1 MAMSLNTKYGFRK
14 ERNMRKF
21 FYFFSILLILMSH
34 VFIAQA
40 QTPYFDKSLDEY
52 NPPLVSDMVPKE
64 LLNFKPVSFSFYGG
78 TITELKAT
86 TKGGLSRKSD
96 EQEYGKKLHFEWPIK
111 GDLVTLDYYVV
122 SWENA
127 KKYYGGKKVH
137 PNTYAYLKIIG
148 DKFKSVCLGGNCPHL
163 FVESNIP
170 MEHQKCDFYANPDK
184 ITVPPT
190 NPNYYI
196 YKQCTMSGGKPFYN
210 VYKGLWS
217 YANVFIEVSAYDINT
232 LKKIGESAVAKLMGK
247 SIPIEKPIEPPV
259 KEVQQEQPKQESPK
273 VRAIAMPS
281 AYGDDLWSIAYLPAT
296 NKLPA
301 KIIAE
306 TKPNTPVT
314 FHIVKS
320 PKDAYL
326 LIGNQKGITLETKSD
341 SRGIAEALFYYNG
354 GKVTQP
360 KKYEIKVS
368 TGEERDI
375 ATVHV
380 GLGLAFDKI
389 KAVQGAYGDRHPFTL
404 SLVSKH
410 FPKLNLGLYF
420 SSASRKVWNGQTVGV
435 RLRPQWVNKTSDL
448 PMDKVF
454 NGITKI
460 TPVMASSGGNN
471 VLTVLSYDSGE
482 ETVYNI
488 TKYAYPAVKMM
499 SEGIHN
505 YRIRGEL
512 VLTDEEGRDLG
523 NINET
528 LIQSD
533 ALAVV
538 SKENPEP
545 YMVSLVCVFEAQSAD
560 QFVMLDFIKRFPVYG
575 KYADEFLNITGMLCK
590 LGKSDYEGLFYDLNN
605 YLGGKWLDHLTKPTI
620 FSKLTPKQ
628 QKAVKWAKAT
638 FEATQKIKT
647 KKEYDDWEVK
657 NSAYRPVQSLN
668 PDHEAGKLEYNRE
681 LVAPSLI
688 DLKEA
693 EEAIKKMEEK
703 EQKNKPIEA
712 KFNNEN
718 LKKADEMKKEQNT
731 QTQGSEDNVFEK
743 AINELKDAF
752 KKIFK

>member
-1 MAMSLNTKYGFRK
+1 MKK
-14 ERNMRKF
+14 IF
-21 FYFFSILLILMSH
+21 FLLTLL
-34 VFIAQA
+34 VFIFSVNLAESQQKKVVYFEKYPDDYSPSYVPEEIIPPTA
-40 QTPYFDKSLDEY
+40 KKESNKNNEKNVLLGQLTYSWTEADPNGNECRITLGYNRHTYATTNYGWGSYKRDGITVKPEEAAYINSLKYVGHYLSDNYETVEVKNIPSTHIQNAKDSNDPRADLKIIRNLREMKTIPAGYIVSFDKSKNRYGFTAPYANINMYVDISCSLSKNYKAGFHHEFMKNKVKHVGLAAY
-52 NPPLVSDMVPKE
+52 NKLTGNPVMVE
-64 LLNFKPVSFSFYGG
+64 KPV
-78 TITELKAT
+78 E
-86 TKGGLSRKSD
+86 KS
-96 EQEYGKKLHFEWPIK
+96 
-111 GDLVTLDYYVV
+111 
-122 SWENA
+122 
-127 KKYYGGKKVH
+127 
-137 PNTYAYLKIIG
+137 
-148 DKFKSVCLGGNCPHL
+148 
-163 FVESNIP
+163 
-170 MEHQKCDFYANPDK
+170 
-184 ITVPPT
+184 
-190 NPNYYI
+190 
-196 YKQCTMSGGKPFYN
+196 
-210 VYKGLWS
+210 
-217 YANVFIEVSAYDINT
+217 
-232 LKKIGESAVAKLMGK
+232 
-247 SIPIEKPIEPPV
+247 
-259 KEVQQEQPKQESPK
+259 KEVKQEQPKQESPK
-273 VRAIAMPS
+273 VRVIAMPS

-326 LIGNQKGITLETKSD
+326 FIGNQKGITLETKSD
-341 SRGIAEALFYYNG
+341 SKGIAEALFYYNG
-354 GKVTQP
+354 SKVTQP

-538 SKENPEP
+538 SKENPEHF
-545 YMVSLVCVFEAQSAD
+545 MVSLVCAFEAQSAD
-560 QFVMLDFIKRFPVYG
+560 QFLMLEILKKVPAYG
-575 KYADEFLNITGMLCK
+575 EIIDEFLNVTGILCK
-590 LGKSDYEGLFYDLNN
+590 FGKADYEGLFYDLTT
-605 YLGGKWLDHLTKPTI
+605 YLGSKWIDHLSSDEVFP
-620 FSKLTPKQ
+620 KLTPRQ
-628 QKAVKWAKAT
+628 QKAVKWAEKSM
-638 FEATQKIKT
+638 EKLGDIKSQREFREKMSQEKD
-647 KKEYDDWEVK
+647 KKYQPSYIIIDNTMVW
-657 NSAYRPVQSLN
+657 
-668 PDHEAGKLEYNRE
+668 
-681 LVAPSLI
+681 APTPSEI
-688 DLKEA
+688 EEA
-693 EEAIKKMEEK
+693 ERTIQKMEEQQ
-703 EQKNKPIEA
+703 QKNKPIEA

-718 LKKADEMKKEQNT
+718 LKKADEMKKQQNT

>member
-1 MAMSLNTKYGFRK
+1 MQKY
-14 ERNMRKF
+14 
-21 FYFFSILLILMSH
+21 FYFLPILLILISQTL
-34 VFIAQA
+34 VAQA
-40 QTPYFDKSLDEY
+40 QTPYFEKSLDEY
-52 NPPLVSDMVPKE
+52 NPPLISEMVPKE
-64 LLNFKPVSFSFYGG
+64 LLNFKPVSFKFYGD

-86 TKGGLSRKSD
+86 TKGGLSRKTD
-96 EQEYGKKLHFEWPIK
+96 EREHGKKLHFEWPIK
-111 GDLVTLDYYVV
+111 GKLVTLDYYVV

-127 KKYYGGKKVH
+127 QKYYGGKKVH
-137 PNTYAYLKIIG
+137 PNSYAYLKIIG
-148 DKFKSVCLGGNCPHL
+148 RKINSVCSGGNCPHL
-163 FVESNIP
+163 FVESNLP
-170 MEHQKCDFYANPDK
+170 EEHNKCDFYASPDK
-184 ITVPPT
+184 ISTIPLKS
-190 NPNYYI
+190 NYYI
-196 YKQCTMSGGKPFYN
+196 YKQCAMAGGQKFYSTY
-210 VYKGLWS
+210 VGLWS
-217 YANVFIEVSAYDINT
+217 YANVFIEVTAYDIDT
-232 LKKIGESAVAKLMGK
+232 LRKLGESAVAKLMGK
-247 SIPIEKPIEPPV
+247 SVPTEQPVEKTQ
-259 KEVQQEQPKQESPK
+259 EVRQEQPKQESPK
-273 VRAIAMPS
+273 VRVIAMPS
-281 AYGDDLWSIAYLPAT
+281 AAGDDLWSIAYLPAT

-306 TKPNTPVT
+306 TKPNTKVT

-326 LIGNQKGITLETKSD
+326 VIGNKKGVTLETKSD
-341 SRGIAEALFYYNG
+341 SKGIAEALFYYNG

-375 ATVHV
+375 ATVNV

-435 RLRPQWVNKTSDL
+435 RLKPQWVNKPANL
-448 PMDKVF
+448 PADKVF

-505 YRIRGEL
+505 YRIVGEL

-523 NINET
+523 KIDET
-528 LIQSD
+528 LLQSD
-533 ALAVV
+533 ALAVL
-538 SKENPEP
+538 SKEMPEH
-545 YMVSLVCVFEAQSAD
+545 YMVSLVCALEAQNAD
-560 QFVMLDFIKRFPVYG
+560 QFLMLEILKKTPAYG
-575 KYADEFLNITGMLCK
+575 EIIDEFLNVTGILCK
-590 LGKSDYEGLFYDLNN
+590 FGKADYEGLFYDLTT
-605 YLGGKWLDHLTKPTI
+605 YLGSKWIDHLASDKVFP
-620 FSKLTPKQ
+620 KLTPRQ
-628 QKAVKWAKAT
+628 QRAVKWAEKSI
-638 FEATQKIKT
+638 EKLGDVKTQREFREKMSESD
-647 KKEYDDWEVK
+647 KKYQPSYMVIDGTMIW
-657 NSAYRPVQSLN
+657 
-668 PDHEAGKLEYNRE
+668 
-681 LVAPSLI
+681 APTPAE
-688 DLKEA
+688 LKEA
-693 EEAIKKMEEK
+693 EETVKKMEER

-718 LKKADEMKKEQNT
+718 LKKAEEQNT
-731 QTQGSEDNVFEK
+731 QTQGTENTGDNVFEK

>member
-1 MAMSLNTKYGFRK
+1 
-14 ERNMRKF
+14 MREY
-21 FYFFSILLILMSH
+21 FYFLSILLILISQTL
-34 VFIAQA
+34 VAQA
-40 QTPYFDKSLDEY
+40 QTPYFEKSLDEY

-64 LLNFKPVSFSFYGG
+64 LLNFKPVSFKFYGG

-86 TKGGLSRKSD
+86 TKGGLSRKTD
-96 EQEYGKKLHFEWPIK
+96 EREHGKKLHFEWPIK
-111 GDLVTLDYYVV
+111 GKLVTLDYYVV

-127 KKYYGGKKVH
+127 QKYFGGKKVH
-137 PNTYAYLKIIG
+137 PNTYAYLEIIG
-148 DKFKSVCLGGNCPHL
+148 KKIRNVCSGGNCPHL
-163 FVESNIP
+163 FVESNLP
-170 MEHQKCDFYANPDK
+170 EEHNKCDFYASPDK
-184 ITVPPT
+184 ISTIPFKS
-190 NPNYYI
+190 NYYI
-196 YKQCTMSGGKPFYN
+196 YKQCAMAGGQKFYN
-210 VYKGLWS
+210 IYVGLWS
-217 YANVFIEVSAYDINT
+217 YANVFIEVTAYDIDT
-232 LKKIGESAVAKLMGK
+232 LKKLGESAVAKLMGK
-247 SIPIEKPIEPPV
+247 SLSVEQPVEKS
-259 KEVQQEQPKQESPK
+259 KEAIKEQPKKEEIP
-273 VRAIAMPS
+273 VRVIAMPS
-281 AYGDDLWSIAYLPAT
+281 AAGDDLWSNAYLPAT

-326 LIGNQKGITLETKSD
+326 VIGNKKGVTIETKSD
-341 SRGIAEALFYYNG
+341 NKGIAEALFYYNG

-375 ATVHV
+375 ATVNV

-435 RLRPQWVNKTSDL
+435 RLKPQWVNKPANL
-448 PMDKVF
+448 PADKVF

-499 SEGIHN
+499 SDGIHN
-505 YRIRGEL
+505 YRIVGEL

-523 NINET
+523 GIDET
-528 LIQSD
+528 LVQSD

-538 SKENPEP
+538 SKEMPEH
-545 YMVSLVCVFEAQSAD
+545 YMVSLVCAFEAQNAD
-560 QFVMLDFIKRFPVYG
+560 QFLMLEILKKTPAYG
-575 KYADEFLNITGMLCK
+575 EIIDEFLNVTGILCK
-590 LGKSDYEGLFYDLNN
+590 FGKADYEGLFYDLTT
-605 YLGGKWLDHLTKPTI
+605 YLGSKWIDHLASDKVFP
-620 FSKLTPKQ
+620 KLTPRQ
-628 QKAVKWAKAT
+628 QKAVKWAEKSI
-638 FEATQKIKT
+638 EKLGDVKTQREFREKMSESD
-647 KKEYDDWEVK
+647 KKYQPSYMVIDGTMIW
-657 NSAYRPVQSLN
+657 
-668 PDHEAGKLEYNRE
+668 
-681 LVAPSLI
+681 APTPAE
-688 DLKEA
+688 LKEA
-693 EEAIKKMEEK
+693 EETVKKMEER

-718 LKKADEMKKEQNT
+718 LKKAEEMKQQQNT
-731 QTQGSEDNVFEK
+731 QTQQGSENTGDNVFEK